1 MVAHSVYHITNF
13 DVSAV
18 QLQLTANIFN
28 VNTIEADYWVGIEL
42 DLNYDSNNN
51 QITLRDDNNLN
62 SMFKDI
68 SQIVSSP
75 VFSTGGDRTKGVDD
89 LGENDM
95 LAYPDISFKDLG
107 IIDRNTD
114 TLLSNVIYNIGNLNQ
129 SDPNTYPDSF
139 IGKIQTILS
148 AKPNVVDIRRK
159 MIATI
164 NYYENSDLDINGEM
178 PIGATFGFLIV
189 RNLNIHLL
197 GPNQNQTAHIGVV
210 FRQVEI

>member
-1 MVAHSVYHITNF
+1 MVALSVYHITNF

-18 QLQLTANIFN
+18 QLQLTANVFN
-28 VNTIEADYWVGIEL
+28 FNTIESDYWVGIEL

-51 QITLRDDNNLN
+51 YQMRDDNNLN

-75 VFSTGGDRTKGVDD
+75 VFSTGGDRTKGFDD
-89 LGENDM
+89 LVENDM

-148 AKPNVVDIRRK
+148 AKPDVVDIRRK

-164 NYYENSDLDINGEM
+164 NYHENSDLGINDEM

>member
-1 MVAHSVYHITNF
+1 MVALSVYHITNF

-18 QLQLTANIFN
+18 QLQLTANVFN

-42 DLNYDSNNN
+42 DLNYDSNN
-51 QITLRDDNNLN
+51 QMRDDHNLN
-62 SMFKDI
+62 TMFKDI

-75 VFSTGGDRTKGVDD
+75 VFSTGGDRTKGFDD
-89 LGENDM
+89 LVENDM

-129 SDPNTYPDSF
+129 SDHKTDPDSF

-148 AKPNVVDIRRK
+148 AKPDVVDFRRK

-164 NYYENSDLDINGEM
+164 NYHENSDLGINDEM

-210 FRQVEI
+210 FIHV

>member
-1 MVAHSVYHITNF
+1 MVALSVYHITNF

-18 QLQLTANIFN
+18 QLQLTANVFN

-51 QITLRDDNNLN
+51 YQMRDDNNLN

-75 VFSTGGDRTKGVDD
+75 VFSTGGDRTKGFDD
-89 LGENDM
+89 LVENDM

-148 AKPNVVDIRRK
+148 AKPDVVDIRRK

-164 NYYENSDLDINGEM
+164 NYHENSDLGINDEM